1 MRRPS
6 LYCAALAAA
15 GLLAVPA
22 AASASSSLYAG
33 PVKVKGYSVSLY
45 ATDGGASDT
54 LGVTAVKR
62 SGGSQQMHSWSF
74 PGVSVSIKGAKAMIK
89 GDLGRYGKLNARI
102 VAPVKAKGTVPAGC
116 TGTPGST
123 RKGEL
128 TGAKLVLDSTFF
140 RKFAPKSMKAMIIK
154 SGKLNCSGDG
164 NGGSGGNGGGTPSGL
179 TLMSTVDG
187 ADGQLMVNV
196 VKTAGKVTQ
205 QVTRMDA
212 ASATAP
218 ATVFHMIS
226 AAAGAAGLDAAA
238 DLSSA
243 TAAAAGPFLSGTL
256 SFAGE
261 AMGSMATGAV
271 SGDFT
276 ARFDSIGAQSLP
288 AGNDAMLM
296 QR

>member
-1 MRRPS
+1 MHRRS

-15 GLLAVPA
+15 GALVVPA

-74 PGVSVSIKGAKAMIK
+74 SGVSVSIKGAKATIK
-89 GDLGRYGKLNARI
+89 GNLGRYGKLNARV

-116 TGTPGST
+116 TGKPGST
-123 RKGEL
+123 RKGKL
-128 TGAKLVLDSTFF
+128 TGAKLVLDSSFF
-140 RKFAPKSMKAMIIK
+140 RKFAPKSMKAMIVR

-164 NGGSGGNGGGTPSGL
+164 NGGNGGGTPSGL
-179 TLMSTVDG
+179 MLMSTVDG
-187 ADGQLMVNV
+187 PDGQLMVNV
-196 VKTAGKVTQ
+196 VKSAGKVTQ

-212 ASATAP
+212 AAATAP

-226 AAAGAAGLDAAA
+226 ATAGAAGLDAAA

-261 AMGSMATGAV
+261 AMGTMAAGAV